1 MQSPESFRSVAL
13 FFDMVKEYLVLEYDL
28 TIDSGNRNEFN
39 SICTKYYWG
48 GENVPN
54 TASWVILEVKQNEN

>member
-13 FFDMVKEYLVLEYDL
+13 FFDMVKAYLQLEYEI
-28 TIDSGNRNEFN
+28 TIESKDRNAFN
-39 SICTKYYWG
+39 SVCTKYYWG

-54 TASWVILEVKQNEN
+54 TASWIMLELKSST